1 MSRRGFAGAA
11 TAAVLILLVG
21 CSKPPASHDRRS
33 PASNPGPTNVE
44 TYQGPLP
51 PIPPE
56 SGSGEAPV
64 IWVGGI
70 VTDVT
75 ERQLVLKEALG
86 PRVVLKRLGQDAT
99 AFFRAVGDAWE
110 RVGGSGVGNGD
121 QVCVETLL
129 DGTNLLALRVFLGAD
144 CGPAG

>member
-1 MSRRGFAGAA
+1 MSRCGFARAA
-11 TAAVLILLVG
+11 TAAVLIVLMG
-21 CSKPPASHDRRS
+21 CSKPPSSHDRRS
-33 PASNPGPTNVE
+33 PASTRSPSNVGTN
-44 TYQGPLP
+44 QGPLP
-51 PIPPE
+51 PIPSE

-64 IWVGGI
+64 IWVGGT

-75 ERQLVLKEALG
+75 DRQLVLKEALG

-99 AFFRAVGDAWE
+99 AFFRAAGDAWE

-121 QVCVETLL
+121 QACVETLL